1 MSRVSIQTKREMARL
16 LGQASRAKTYYES
29 KRIADEMEALLERA
43 KEEVRTSDG
52 APKEATGLATPT

>member
-1 MSRVSIQTKREMARL
+1 MARL